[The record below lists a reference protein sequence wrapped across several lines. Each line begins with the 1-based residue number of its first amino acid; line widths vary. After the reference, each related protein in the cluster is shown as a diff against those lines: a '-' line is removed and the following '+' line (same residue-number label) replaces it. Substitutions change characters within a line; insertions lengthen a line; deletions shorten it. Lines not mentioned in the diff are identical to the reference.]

1 MDAYKQEFSKHNLV
15 VAEETYVELKAK
27 AETIQSFKEFVQ
39 VKVFECLETYMKDFN
54 SGQVEGKQLFHQF
67 TQLKNKSE
75 KAEIEINGLRQQLKE
90 VKEDSER
97 RIAALSRRNLD
108 VESDMGQLD
117 AQYRLLNEKSN
128 KLIAQDE

>member
-1 MDAYKQEFSKHNLV
+1 L
-15 VAEETYVELKAK
+15 
-27 AETIQSFKEFVQ
+27 
-39 VKVFECLETYMKDFN
+39 
-54 SGQVEGKQLFHQF
+54 
-67 TQLKNKSE
+67 TQLKNKNE
-75 KAEIEINGLRQQLKE
+75 KAEIEISGLRQQLKE

-117 AQYRLLNEKSN
+117 AQYRLLNEKGN